1 MANRVIRAGQVER
14 VLKDLYLRYLEQIQK
29 NKAYPYDIIALR
41 KEYNGAVY
49 SATRTAVTDMYM
61 EGANYVGYKTNTDI
75 YTSDTDLLNI
85 KTETDKLF
93 ESFWGRIKDDAKRK
107 REQEVV
113 DPNLEQKN
121 TASFLATIAGIGAT
135 ASLAVGTA
143 SKAKQVIPSLPPPPK
158 TPEAKEP
165 EKPKIKWIAQLD
177 ERTCQQLPNGKPGC
191 ASLDGQEWDYD
202 DPEIP
207 VPGRL
212 GDDGTHPNCR
222 CYLELG

>member
-29 NKAYPYDIIALR
+29 NKSYPYDMTALHN
-41 KEYNGAVY
+41 EYDSAVY
-49 SATRTAVTDMYM
+49 SATRKAVTEMYM

-75 YTSDTDLLNI
+75 YPSDTDLLNI
-85 KTETDKLF
+85 RSETNNLVG
-93 ESFWGRIKDDAKRK
+93 SFWGRIKDDAKRT

-113 DPNLEQKN
+113 DDPNLEQKN
-121 TASFLATIAGIGAT
+121 TASFLATIAGIGAI
-135 ASLAVGTA
+135 ASLAVGTT
-143 SKAKQVIPSLPPPPK
+143 SKAKQVIPSIPRIK
-158 TPEAKEP
+158 EEP

-177 ERTCQQLPNGKPGC
+177 EKTCQFLPNGKPGC
-191 ASLDGQEWDYD
+191 ASLDGTEWDYD